1 MDAFGETAWCP
12 PVQRAPSDTTAIDSL
27 FQMGPLDCDFSFS
40 DFDQTHQL
48 YARTS
53 QFLASPDLF
62 QTFASP
68 PPTRAKSR
76 VILACT
82 LCRSRHAKCDATV
95 PACSQ
100 CRVNSRTCSY
110 PESRRGRAKV
120 GRVEHGQ
127 RSMRERQQSETER
140 PHQMNAQQS
149 RPASSDTS
157 LANSND
163 SNSDQGCSP
172 VDLPVAT
179 QTDDYASSSRSE
191 PDEASKLLNLYYTA
205 FHNAHPVVLHRQF
218 LNRRLQ
224 TDRSS
229 LRHLLPAMEYVGSF
243 FAPGVAKE
251 ALQARAESVLARD
264 LFLRLVSQSSHSSST
279 PSPYMLSMS
288 LSLRAKS
295 WTTLSG

>member
-62 QTFASP
+62 QPFASP